1 MNTVFHGSAGPL
13 NVPECCCHRRHVTS
27 RCQSHVVG
35 QSLRQPVYQAF
46 HKETIGS
53 TPVGNIPV
61 LSDEIVPT
69 KTDVAEVSSAAV
81 SIILYIN
88 SFKYTYSYKGGEDS
102 DMSDVRGG
110 QWCEGGEDSDVSDGR
125 GGQWCEGGEDSD
137 VSEGRMRGNG

>member
-1 MNTVFHGSAGPL
+1 MNTVFHGSAGPV
-13 NVPECCCHRRHVTS
+13 NVLGCCCHRRHVTS

-35 QSLRQPVYQAF
+35 QSLRQPVYQVF

-53 TPVGNIPV
+53 TPVGKIPV

-88 SFKYTYSYKGGEDS
+88 SFKYTDSYK
-102 DMSDVRGG
+102 R
-110 QWCEGGEDSDVSDGR
+110 GEDSDVR
-125 GGQWCEGGEDSD
+125 
-137 VSEGRMRGNG
+137 EGRTVM